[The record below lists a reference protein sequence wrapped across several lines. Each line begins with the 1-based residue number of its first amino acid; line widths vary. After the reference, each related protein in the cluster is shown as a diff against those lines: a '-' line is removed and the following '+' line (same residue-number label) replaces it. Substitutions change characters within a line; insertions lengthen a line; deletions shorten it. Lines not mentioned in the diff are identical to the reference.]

1 MSVELVYK
9 SIKGNN
15 NYWTTEFHFTRKKE
29 KHYQWENI
37 TDLTATLPKLVSDY
51 PNLFTSKNTERFYAY
66 DVEKDN
72 YSSVE
77 ISSTASN
84 SQIKDSD
91 YSCPI
96 KLNNGKYYAIA
107 IDTKEGRFFFS
118 TSKGKFIKDLT
129 DENIRRWKELDK
141 ASTTANSIRLNKK
154 IWNKYS
160 GWNPLSNYV
169 INLKTGKAVWPNEE
183 FKKGL
188 VPIEGNP
195 DSVNSALILM
205 LLTQLTE
212 QLTIHFKADNNIPI
226 IDNTN
231 DQTIIPEIDLE
242 QYNAQKVYEAFK
254 YLTMALSQQ
263 VKVNQALKAYDNGIL
278 QDYLHTVEVTD
289 IEQLDTVQ
297 FARQLQRSRK
307 DRRQVKDL
315 ALLLNTIAENMN
327 IEKILKSL
335 WQNPS
340 LKNQYHYRNYET
352 GKILLMQL
360 NKTKL
365 AAKEQQD

>member
-15 NYWTTEFHFTRKKE
+15 YYWTTESHFTRKK
-29 KHYQWENI
+29 KNHYQWERI
-37 TDLTATLPKLVSDY
+37 TELTAILPKLVSDY
-51 PNLFTSKNTERFYAY
+51 PNLFTSKNIERFYVY
-66 DVEKDN
+66 DVDKDN
-72 YSSVE
+72 YASIE
-77 ISSTASN
+77 LASTTSDP
-84 SQIKDSD
+84 QTKDSN

-118 TSKGKFIKDLT
+118 TSKSKFIKDLT

-141 ASTTANSIRLNKK
+141 ASATANSIRLNKK
-154 IWNKYS
+154 IWNKYP

-183 FKKGL
+183 FKNGF
-188 VPIEGNP
+188 VPIEKNP

-205 LLTQLTE
+205 LLAQLTE
-212 QLTIHFKADNNIPI
+212 QLTIHFKAANSIPT
-226 IDNTN
+226 IDNDN

-289 IEQLDTVQ
+289 IEQLDTIRFV
-297 FARQLQRSRK
+297 RQLQKSRK
-307 DRRQVKDL
+307 ARRQIKDL
-315 ALLLNTIAENMN
+315 ALLLNTISKNMN

-335 WQNPS
+335 GQNPS
-340 LKNQYHYRNYET
+340 LKNQYHYRNHET
-352 GKILLMQL
+352 GKILLTQL
-360 NKTKL
+360 NKT
-365 AAKEQQD
+365 E